1 MKFKNLDKMK
11 VLTDKEMRT
20 LLGGDC
26 KSCSQSCRK
35 ACSQGQKSGGGP
47 IIVVATIV

>member
-11 VLTDKEMRT
+11 VLTDKEMRN

-26 KSCSQSCRK
+26 KSCSKSCKK

-47 IIVVATIV
+47 IIVVDTIV

>member
-20 LLGGDC
+20 LLGGVIVNLVVNLV
-26 KSCSQSCRK
+26 RK
-35 ACSQGQKSGGGP
+35 LARKVKRVEEDQ
-47 IIVVATIV
+47 